1 MDENTR
7 VIRGHKRIRKLREEE
22 TLKELLEDVQ
32 DRKKQQEDDMWKE
45 LEDYMTSSDPEKRER
60 TPFART
66 SGK

>member
-45 LEDYMTSSDPEKRER
+45 LGLHDFLGS
-60 TPFART
+60 
-66 SGK
+66 